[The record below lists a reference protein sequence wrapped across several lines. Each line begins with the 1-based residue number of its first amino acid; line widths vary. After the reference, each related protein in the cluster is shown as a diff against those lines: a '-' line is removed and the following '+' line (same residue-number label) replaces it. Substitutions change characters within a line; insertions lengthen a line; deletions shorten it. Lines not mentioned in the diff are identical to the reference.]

1 MLRIRAR
8 HVFILL
14 GVLIAAIVASCSQES
29 NSLLSKGY
37 HNTTAR
43 FNAYFLANERY
54 MLVDERVWE
63 NQKDDY
69 NQILPYYPE
78 FDTNFSKSLDLD
90 LRYAIEKCKLPI
102 NKHKNSHWLDDS
114 YILIGKSLF
123 YLSKFDS
130 AAQVFRFAN
139 TKSPDDNARH
149 EALIWLLRTY
159 LIQGE
164 ETFAYETFNY
174 LGKEKLN
181 QKNQLQF
188 CLTSFEYYR
197 KEDNYEKMLENIEAA
212 IPMIRKSDRKSR
224 AHFIAGQLRQHLND
238 EAESYN
244 HYKLALKRN
253 PPYELSFQTK
263 LNMSQVTQVEKRA
276 TVARTY
282 KTFNKLLKDLKNEE
296 FKDRIYYEMARFE
309 LKRGNV
315 GKCIALL
322 KKSLREN
329 GASPNQKAYSHLLMG
344 KVHYEN
350 ADSITDKVLRYTTS
364 KLYYDSTV
372 STMSD
377 DFRDHDEIIER
388 KDILTDFVDQITTIH
403 LQDSLLWMVTLPE
416 EEQVRLIEERIAKDE
431 AKLKADAE
439 RKAREEQL
447 AQAKPKQNL
456 DLLNSTFTLY
466 DPVALDFAKAA
477 FQERWG
483 ERPLEDHWRRSSK
496 ELIFNEIVEE
506 TIEDTVI
513 SDTVTIAS
521 VDSNEFKVDRNG
533 YFDQLP
539 KTDAAKQEALA
550 KVEEAM
556 YRLGKIYDFQLLEPQ
571 NAIATFDEHLQR
583 FPESEYEAEILY
595 MQYLLCISEKTCDPD
610 KYKQQ
615 EFLEYPNSIYTKLM
629 QDENYL
635 MSNQEENQRARAEYE
650 TAFRKYN
657 NGDYLGARQS
667 ADRVIQGYPNND
679 IMDHAML
686 MRIITFA
693 KTDQWAYYDQQLKN
707 FREDFKTS
715 DLIPYVESLILQNA
729 NTIGLNT
736 SKYLSQAD
744 TNFVKADTNEHY
756 LIATFTENQFDAKR
770 SLPIF
775 YEFHATYY
783 ENVDFN
789 TRRVEF
795 TDSIYL
801 VTVKSFN
808 SLEDAKSYKKKLIH
822 FNEFKKHLE
831 KVDYNYYLISP
842 KNYSILLKTKDLE
855 NYDQFHRK
863 NY

>member
-1 MLRIRAR
+1 MLKIRAR

-14 GVLIAAIVASCSQES
+14 GVLITAIVGSCSQES
-29 NSLLSKGY
+29 NSLMSKGY

-78 FDTNFSKSLDLD
+78 FDTNFSKSLDPD
-90 LRYAIEKCKLPI
+90 LRYSIEKCKLPI

-114 YILIGKSLF
+114 YILIGKCMF

-164 ETFAYETFNY
+164 ETFAYETFTY
-174 LGKEKLN
+174 ISKEKLN

-188 CLTSFEYYR
+188 YLTSFEYYR

-212 IPMIRKSDRKSR
+212 IPMIRKSDNKSR
-224 AHFIAGQLRQHLND
+224 AHFIAGQLRQHQND
-238 EAESYN
+238 EAESYK
-244 HYKLALKRN
+244 HYKMALKRN

-263 LNMSQVTQVEKRA
+263 LNMSQVTQVEKKA

-309 LKRGNV
+309 LKRGNI

-388 KDILTDFVDQITTIH
+388 KDILTNFVDQITIIH

-416 EEQVRLIEERIAKDE
+416 EEQIRLIEERIAKDE

-439 RKAREEQL
+439 KKALQEQL
-447 AQAKPKQNL
+447 AKAKPKENL
-456 DLLNSTFTLY
+456 DLQNSNFTLY
-466 DPVALDFAKAA
+466 DPVAMDNSQAA
-477 FQERWG
+477 FRERWG
-483 ERPLEDHWRRSSK
+483 DRVLEDHWRRSSK
-496 ELIFNEIVEE
+496 EIVFNDF
-506 TIEDTVI
+506 IEDVVEDTMTV
-513 SDTVTIAS
+513 DTANVAVI
-521 VDSNEFKVDRNG
+521 DSNDFKVDRNS

-539 KTDAAKQEALA
+539 KTDAAKREALD
-550 KVEEAM
+550 KVELAM
-556 YRLGKIYDFQLLEPQ
+556 YRLGKIYDFELLEPQ

-583 FPESEYEAEILY
+583 FPESEHEAEILY
-595 MQYLLCISEKTCDPD
+595 MQYLLCVSEKTCDPD

-615 EFLEYPNSIYTKLM
+615 ELSEYPNSIYTKLM

-635 MSNQEENQRARAEYE
+635 MSNQEENQKARAEYE
-650 TAFRKYN
+650 IAFKKYN
-657 NGDYLGARQS
+657 RGDYLGARQS
-667 ADRVIQGYPNND
+667 ANRVIQGYPNND
-679 IMDHAML
+679 IMDHAVL
-686 MRIITFA
+686 MHIITFA
-693 KTDQWAYYDQQLKN
+693 KTDQWAYYDQQLKV

-715 DLIPYVESLILQNA
+715 NLIPYVESLIIQNA
-729 NTIGLNT
+729 NTQVLNN
-736 SKYLSQAD
+736 SKYLTEAD
-744 TNFVKADTNEHY
+744 TNFVIADTNQHF
-756 LIATFTENQFDAKR
+756 LIASFSENQFNAQQ

-783 ENVDFN
+783 ENVEFN

-795 TDSIYL
+795 TDSTYL
-801 VTVKSFN
+801 ITVKSFN
-808 SLEDAKSYKKKLIH
+808 TLNEGLSYKEKLIH

-831 KVDYNYYLISP
+831 KVDHNYYLISP
-842 KNYSILLKTKDLE
+842 KNYSILLKTKDIE
-855 NYDQFHRK
+855 SYAQFHRK